1 MRMGTR
7 RRTIFTIAIL
17 WALAGAQT
25 LPAQDVEKARQEG
38 TVVWYTN
45 LNVDA
50 SQGIA
55 QAFEKKYPPLKV
67 KLYRA
72 GNSSLST
79 RILSEAQT
87 GRTEHDVTDMTLTF
101 YGNLLQK
108 GLAVPYHSPERRF
121 FRDEFKDK
129 EGYWTGTTVQASV
142 IGYNTR
148 LVSRQDAPKSYDDLL
163 LPRWKGR
170 KITMEAEAYEW
181 FQAMLALKGSD
192 KTLEFI
198 KALRAQQPAFN
209 RGRTLQAQLVA
220 AGEYEVALELF
231 NYRVE
236 VLKSQGAPIDWVAP
250 RPMVTN
256 PAAAS
261 LAARAPHPNAGKV
274 FIDFVLSTEGA
285 GLIRQAGRIP
295 ARSDVEPNP
304 PRLLK
309 GLPIWVPD
317 PQDDINK
324 IVALYNEAFGIGR
337 K

>member
-1 MRMGTR
+1 MGSR
-7 RRTIFTIAIL
+7 ALTIFT
-17 WALAGAQT
+17 LAT
-25 LPAQDVEKARQEG
+25 LCIFSTADPLLAQDVEKARQEG
-38 TVVWYTN
+38 VVVWYTN

-55 QAFEKKYPPLKV
+55 QAFEKKNAPIKV

-79 RILSEAQT
+79 RILSEAQA
-87 GRTEHDVTDMTLTF
+87 GRTENDVTDMTLTF
-101 YGNLLQK
+101 IGSLLQK
-108 GLAVPYHSPERRF
+108 GLAAPYNSPQRRF

-148 LVSRQDAPKSYDDLL
+148 LVSAKDAPKSYDDLL
-163 LPRWKGR
+163 LPRWRGR

-181 FQAMLALKGSD
+181 FQAMLVLKGRE

-198 KALRAQQPAFN
+198 KNLRAQQPAFN

-236 VLKSQGAPIDWVAP
+236 VLKNQGAPIDWVAP
-250 RPMVTN
+250 NPMVTN
-256 PAAAS
+256 PSVVS
-261 LAARAPHPNAGKV
+261 LAARAPHPNAGKI
-274 FIDFVLSTEGA
+274 FIDFLLSAENA
-285 GLIRQAGRIP
+285 SLIRQAGRIP

-309 GLPIWVPD
+309 GLPVWVPD

-324 IVALYNEAFGIGR
+324 VIALYNEAFGIGR

>member
-1 MRMGTR
+1 MKAFFLAVSAVAT
-7 RRTIFTIAIL
+7 L
-17 WALAGAQT
+17 WLLTGAKAVR
-25 LPAQDVEKARQEG
+25 AQDSDKARQEG
-38 TVVWYTN
+38 SVVWYTN

-50 SQGIA
+50 SQSIA
-55 QAFEKKYPPLKV
+55 SGFEKKNPGIKV
-67 KLYRA
+67 RLYRA
-72 GNSSLST
+72 GNSALGS
-79 RILSEAQT
+79 RILSEAQA

-101 YGNLLQK
+101 IGALLQK
-108 GLAVPYHSPERRF
+108 GLVVPYNSAERRV

-148 LVSRQDAPKSYDDLL
+148 LVSPQEAPKSYDDLL

-181 FQAMLALKGSD
+181 FQAMLALKGRER
-192 KTLEFI
+192 TLEFI
-198 KALRAQQPAFN
+198 KQLKSQQPGFN

-236 VLKSQGAPIDWVAP
+236 VLKNQGAPIDWVAP

-256 PAAAS
+256 PSVAS
-261 LAARAPHPNAGKV
+261 LAARAPHPNAGKR
-274 FIDFVLSTEGA
+274 FIDFLLSKEGA
-285 GLIRQAGRIP
+285 TLIRQAGRIP

-309 GLPIWVPD
+309 DLAVWVPD

-324 IVALYNEAFGIGR
+324 VIALYNEAFGLGR

>member
-1 MRMGTR
+1 MRSSFPVVPTL
-7 RRTIFTIAIL
+7 AIL
-17 WALAGAQT
+17 WILATAPL
-25 LPAQDVEKARQEG
+25 LPAQDIEKARQEG
-38 TVVWYTN
+38 VVVWYTN

-55 QAFEKKYPPLKV
+55 QAFEKKFSPLKV
-67 KLYRA
+67 RLYRA
-72 GNSSLST
+72 GNSALGA
-79 RILSEAQT
+79 RIMSEAQA
-87 GRTEHDVTDMTLTF
+87 GRTENDVTDMTLTF
-101 YGNLLQK
+101 IGGLLQK
-108 GLAVPYHSPERRF
+108 NLVVPYNSPERRF

-129 EGYWTGTTVQASV
+129 ESYWTGTTVQASV

-148 LVSRQDAPKSYDDLL
+148 LVARQEAPKSYDDLL
-163 LPRWKGR
+163 LPRWRGR

-181 FQAMLALKGSD
+181 FQAMLALKGRE

-198 KALRAQQPAFN
+198 KNLRAQQPAFN

-236 VLKSQGAPIDWVAP
+236 VLKNQGAPIDWVAP
-250 RPMVTN
+250 NPMVVN
-256 PAAAS
+256 PSVVS
-261 LAARAPHPNAGKV
+261 LAARAPHPNAGKI
-274 FIDFVLSTEGA
+274 FIDFLLSAENA
-285 GLIRQAGRIP
+285 ALIRQAGRIP

-309 GLPIWVPD
+309 GLPVWVPD

-324 IVALYNEAFGIGR
+324 VIALYNEAFGIGR